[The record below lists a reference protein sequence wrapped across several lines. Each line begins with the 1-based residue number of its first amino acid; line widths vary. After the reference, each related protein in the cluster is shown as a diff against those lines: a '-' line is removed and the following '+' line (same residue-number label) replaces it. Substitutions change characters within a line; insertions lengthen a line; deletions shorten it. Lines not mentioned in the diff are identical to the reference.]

1 MFLKDH
7 LKDTYQKASFD
18 NNHLM
23 LENIINVWAHRFGP
37 ESLNQLFVKNQN
49 QFKLTEEDQAEVSQ
63 NQINLEL
70 IEEDQAEANQN
81 QINLELIEE
90 DQAEANQNQINLEL
104 IEEDQAEANQNQI
117 NLELL
122 KNVQYEEEIEF
133 KPKETKTPNNT
144 ETIDKDIY
152 GSYKN
157 ESEYKDTEELPLPN
171 IKNLRKWINNEKK
184 AS

>member
-37 ESLNQLFVKNQN
+37 ESLNELFVKNQD
-49 QFKLTEEDQAEVSQ
+49 QFKLTEKDQAEESQ

-70 IEEDQAEANQN
+70 IEEDQAEVSQN
-81 QINLELIEE
+81 QINMELIEE
-90 DQAEANQNQINLEL
+90 DQAEVNQNQINM
-104 IEEDQAEANQNQI
+104 
-117 NLELL
+117 ELL

>member
-18 NNHLM
+18 KNHLM
-23 LENIINVWAHRFGP
+23 VENIINRWAHRFGI
-37 ESLNQLFVKNQN
+37 ESLNELCVNNQ
-49 QFKLTEEDQAEVSQ
+49 DQ
-63 NQINLEL
+63 IKL
-70 IEEDQAEANQN
+70 IEEDQVEK
-81 QINLELIEE
+81 
-90 DQAEANQNQINLEL
+90 
-104 IEEDQAEANQNQI
+104 NQNQI

-133 KPKETKTPNNT
+133 KPKETKTLNNT

>member
-18 NNHLM
+18 KNHLM
-23 LENIINVWAHRFGP
+23 IENIINRWAHRFGP
-37 ESLNQLFVKNQN
+37 ESLNELFIKNQD
-49 QFKLTEEDQAEVSQ
+49 QFKLTEEDQAEDNQS
-63 NQINLEL
+63 QINLEL
-70 IEEDQAEANQN
+70 REEDQEEANQN
-81 QINLELIEE
+81 QINLEF
-90 DQAEANQNQINLEL
+90 
-104 IEEDQAEANQNQI
+104 
-117 NLELL
+117 L

-133 KPKETKTPNNT
+133 KPKETKKSNNT
-144 ETIDKDIY
+144 EIIDKDIY

-157 ESEYKDTEELPLPN
+157 EIEYKDKEELPLPN

>member
-18 NNHLM
+18 KNHLM

-37 ESLNQLFVKNQN
+37 ESLNELFVKNQD
-49 QFKLTEEDQAEVSQ
+49 QFKLTEEDHAETSQ

-70 IEEDQAEANQN
+70 T
-81 QINLELIEE
+81 
-90 DQAEANQNQINLEL
+90 
-104 IEEDQAEANQNQI
+104 EEDQAEANQNQI

-122 KNVQYEEEIEF
+122 KNVQYQEEIEF

-157 ESEYKDTEELPLPN
+157 ESEYKDTEELPLPD
-171 IKNLRKWINNEKK
+171 IKNLRKWINKEKK

>member
-37 ESLNQLFVKNQN
+37 ESLNELFVKNQD
-49 QFKLTEEDQAEVSQ
+49 QFKFIEDDQAETSQ

-70 IEEDQAEANQN
+70 T
-81 QINLELIEE
+81 
-90 DQAEANQNQINLEL
+90 
-104 IEEDQAEANQNQI
+104 EEDQAEANQNQI

>member
-18 NNHLM
+18 KNHLM

-37 ESLNQLFVKNQN
+37 ESLNELFVKNQD
-49 QFKLTEEDQAEVSQ
+49 QFKLTEEDQAEASQ

-70 IEEDQAEANQN
+70 IE
-81 QINLELIEE
+81 
-90 DQAEANQNQINLEL
+90 
-104 IEEDQAEANQNQI
+104 EANQNQI

>member
-37 ESLNQLFVKNQN
+37 ESLNELFVKNQD
-49 QFKLTEEDQAEVSQ
+49 QFKLTEEDQAEASQ

-70 IEEDQAEANQN
+70 IEEDK
-81 QINLELIEE
+81 
-90 DQAEANQNQINLEL
+90 
-104 IEEDQAEANQNQI
+104 AEANQNQI

>member
-18 NNHLM
+18 KNHLM

-37 ESLNQLFVKNQN
+37 ESLNELFVKNQD
-49 QFKLTEEDQAEVSQ
+49 QFKLTEEDQAEAS
-63 NQINLEL
+63 
-70 IEEDQAEANQN
+70 
-81 QINLELIEE
+81 
-90 DQAEANQNQINLEL
+90 
-104 IEEDQAEANQNQI
+104 QNQI

-144 ETIDKDIY
+144 EIIDKDIY

-157 ESEYKDTEELPLPN
+157 ESEYKDIEELPLPN

>member
-7 LKDTYQKASFD
+7 LKDTYQQASFD
-18 NNHLM
+18 KNHLM

-37 ESLNQLFVKNQN
+37 ESLNELFVKNQD
-49 QFKLTEEDQAEVSQ
+49 QFKLTEEDQAEAS
-63 NQINLEL
+63 
-70 IEEDQAEANQN
+70 
-81 QINLELIEE
+81 
-90 DQAEANQNQINLEL
+90 
-104 IEEDQAEANQNQI
+104 QNQI

-133 KPKETKTPNNT
+133 KSKETKTPNNT

>member
-37 ESLNQLFVKNQN
+37 ESLNELFVKNQD
-49 QFKLTEEDQAEVSQ
+49 QFKLT
-63 NQINLEL
+63 
-70 IEEDQAEANQN
+70 
-81 QINLELIEE
+81 
-90 DQAEANQNQINLEL
+90 
-104 IEEDQAEANQNQI
+104 EEDQAEANQNQI

-152 GSYKN
+152 GSYKK

>member
-18 NNHLM
+18 KNHLM

-37 ESLNQLFVKNQN
+37 ESLNELFVKNQD
-49 QFKLTEEDQAEVSQ
+49 QFKLTEDDQAETS
-63 NQINLEL
+63 
-70 IEEDQAEANQN
+70 
-81 QINLELIEE
+81 
-90 DQAEANQNQINLEL
+90 
-104 IEEDQAEANQNQI
+104 QNQI

-144 ETIDKDIY
+144 EIIDKDIY

>member
-7 LKDTYQKASFD
+7 LKDTYQQASFD
-18 NNHLM
+18 KNHLM

-37 ESLNQLFVKNQN
+37 ETLNELCVKNQD
-49 QFKLTEEDQAEVSQ
+49 QFKLIEDDQAETSQ

-70 IEEDQAEANQN
+70 TEEDQ
-81 QINLELIEE
+81 LEV
-90 DQAEANQNQINLEL
+90 
-104 IEEDQAEANQNQI
+104 NQNQI

>member
-37 ESLNQLFVKNQN
+37 ESLNELFVKNQD
-49 QFKLTEEDQAEVSQ
+49 QFKLTEEDQAEAS
-63 NQINLEL
+63 
-70 IEEDQAEANQN
+70 
-81 QINLELIEE
+81 
-90 DQAEANQNQINLEL
+90 
-104 IEEDQAEANQNQI
+104 QNQI

-144 ETIDKDIY
+144 EIIDKDIY

>member
-37 ESLNQLFVKNQN
+37 ESLNELFVKNQD
-49 QFKLTEEDQAEVSQ
+49 QFKLTEEDQ
-63 NQINLEL
+63 
-70 IEEDQAEANQN
+70 EEARQK
-81 QINLELIEE
+81 
-90 DQAEANQNQINLEL
+90 
-104 IEEDQAEANQNQI
+104 QI

-144 ETIDKDIY
+144 EIIDKDIY

>member
-7 LKDTYQKASFD
+7 LKDSYQKASFD
-18 NNHLM
+18 KNHLL

-37 ESLNQLFVKNQN
+37 ESLNELFVKNQD
-49 QFKLTEEDQAEVSQ
+49 QFKSTEEDQAEISQNQIDLELTEEDQAEIS
-63 NQINLEL
+63 
-70 IEEDQAEANQN
+70 
-81 QINLELIEE
+81 
-90 DQAEANQNQINLEL
+90 
-104 IEEDQAEANQNQI
+104 QNQI

-133 KPKETKTPNNT
+133 KPKETKISNNT
-144 ETIDKDIY
+144 EIIDKDIY

>member
-37 ESLNQLFVKNQN
+37 ESLNELFVKNQD
-49 QFKLTEEDQAEVSQ
+49 QFKLTEQ
-63 NQINLEL
+63 
-70 IEEDQAEANQN
+70 
-81 QINLELIEE
+81 
-90 DQAEANQNQINLEL
+90 
-104 IEEDQAEANQNQI
+104 DQAEANQNQI

-157 ESEYKDTEELPLPN
+157 ESEYKDTEDLPLPN
-171 IKNLRKWINNEKK
+171 IKNLRKWINNEQK

>member
-18 NNHLM
+18 KNHLM

-37 ESLNQLFVKNQN
+37 ESLNELFVKNQD
-49 QFKLTEEDQAEVSQ
+49 QFKLTEEDQAE
-63 NQINLEL
+63 E
-70 IEEDQAEANQN
+70 
-81 QINLELIEE
+81 
-90 DQAEANQNQINLEL
+90 
-104 IEEDQAEANQNQI
+104 NQNQI

-133 KPKETKTPNNT
+133 KPKETKTQNNT

-171 IKNLRKWINNEKK
+171 IKNLRKWINKEKK

>member
-1 MFLKDH
+1 MSLKDH
-7 LKDTYQKASFD
+7 LKDTYQKESFD

-37 ESLNQLFVKNQN
+37 ESLNELFVKNQD
-49 QFKLTEEDQAEVSQ
+49 QFKFTEEDQE
-63 NQINLEL
+63 
-70 IEEDQAEANQN
+70 
-81 QINLELIEE
+81 
-90 DQAEANQNQINLEL
+90 
-104 IEEDQAEANQNQI
+104 EANQNQI

>member
-37 ESLNQLFVKNQN
+37 ESLNELFVKNQD
-49 QFKLTEEDQAEVSQ
+49 QFK
-63 NQINLEL
+63 L
-70 IEEDQAEANQN
+70 IEEDQAETSQKHT
-81 QINLELIEE
+81 
-90 DQAEANQNQINLEL
+90 
-104 IEEDQAEANQNQI
+104 

-133 KPKETKTPNNT
+133 KPKETKKSNNT
-144 ETIDKDIY
+144 EIIDKDIY

>member
-7 LKDTYQKASFD
+7 LKDTYQKESFD

-37 ESLNQLFVKNQN
+37 ESLNELFVKNQD
-49 QFKLTEEDQAEVSQ
+49 QFKLTEEDQAE
-63 NQINLEL
+63 E
-70 IEEDQAEANQN
+70 
-81 QINLELIEE
+81 
-90 DQAEANQNQINLEL
+90 
-104 IEEDQAEANQNQI
+104 NQNQI

-122 KNVQYEEEIEF
+122 KNVQYKEEIEF
-133 KPKETKTPNNT
+133 KPKETKTQNNT

-171 IKNLRKWINNEKK
+171 IKNLRKWINKEKK

>member
-37 ESLNQLFVKNQN
+37 ESLNELFVKNQD
-49 QFKLTEEDQAEVSQ
+49 QFKLTEEDQAE
-63 NQINLEL
+63 E
-70 IEEDQAEANQN
+70 
-81 QINLELIEE
+81 
-90 DQAEANQNQINLEL
+90 
-104 IEEDQAEANQNQI
+104 NQNQI

-122 KNVQYEEEIEF
+122 KNVQYKEEIEF
-133 KPKETKTPNNT
+133 KPKETKTQNNT

-171 IKNLRKWINNEKK
+171 IKNLRKWINKEKK

>member
-18 NNHLM
+18 KNHLM

-37 ESLNQLFVKNQN
+37 ESLNELFVKNQD
-49 QFKLTEEDQAEVSQ
+49 QFKLPEEDQAEASQ

-70 IEEDQAEANQN
+70 REEDQE
-81 QINLELIEE
+81 
-90 DQAEANQNQINLEL
+90 
-104 IEEDQAEANQNQI
+104 EANQNQI

>member
-37 ESLNQLFVKNQN
+37 ESLNELFVKNQD
-49 QFKLTEEDQAEVSQ
+49 QFKLTEEDQAEASQ

-70 IEEDQAEANQN
+70 IEGDQS
-81 QINLELIEE
+81 
-90 DQAEANQNQINLEL
+90 
-104 IEEDQAEANQNQI
+104 EANQNQI

-144 ETIDKDIY
+144 EIIDKDIY

>member
-18 NNHLM
+18 KNHLM

-37 ESLNQLFVKNQN
+37 ESLNELFLKNQD
-49 QFKLTEEDQAEVSQ
+49 QFR
-63 NQINLEL
+63 L
-70 IEEDQAEANQN
+70 IEEDQAETSKNQINLELTEEDQPEVNQN
-81 QINLELIEE
+81 QINLEF
-90 DQAEANQNQINLEL
+90 
-104 IEEDQAEANQNQI
+104 
-117 NLELL
+117 L
-122 KNVQYEEEIEF
+122 KNVQHEEEIEF
-133 KPKETKTPNNT
+133 KPKETKKSNNS
-144 ETIDKDIY
+144 EIIDKDIY

>member
-7 LKDTYQKASFD
+7 LKDIYQQASFD
-18 NNHLM
+18 KNHLM

-37 ESLNQLFVKNQN
+37 ESLNELFVNNQD
-49 QFKLTEEDQAEVSQ
+49 QFKLIEEDQAETSQ

-70 IEEDQAEANQN
+70 TEEDQAETS
-81 QINLELIEE
+81 
-90 DQAEANQNQINLEL
+90 
-104 IEEDQAEANQNQI
+104 QNQI

-122 KNVQYEEEIEF
+122 KNVQYEEELEF
-133 KPKETKTPNNT
+133 KPTETKKSNDTEINN
-144 ETIDKDIY
+144 KDIY

-157 ESEYKDTEELPLPN
+157 ESEYKDTDELPLPN

>member
-7 LKDTYQKASFD
+7 LKVTYQKASFD

-23 LENIINVWAHRFGP
+23 LENIINIWAHRFGP
-37 ESLNQLFVKNQN
+37 ESLNELVVKNQD
-49 QFKLTEEDQAEVSQ
+49 QFELTEEY
-63 NQINLEL
+63 
-70 IEEDQAEANQN
+70 QAEANQK
-81 QINLELIEE
+81 
-90 DQAEANQNQINLEL
+90 
-104 IEEDQAEANQNQI
+104 QI

-122 KNVQYEEEIEF
+122 KNVQYEERIEF
-133 KPKETKTPNNT
+133 KPKEIKTPNT
-144 ETIDKDIY
+144 EIIDKDIY

-171 IKNLRKWINNEKK
+171 IKNLRKLINNEKK

>member
-7 LKDTYQKASFD
+7 LKDTYQQASFD
-18 NNHLM
+18 KNHLM

-37 ESLNQLFVKNQN
+37 ESLNELFVKNQD
-49 QFKLTEEDQAEVSQ
+49 QFK
-63 NQINLEL
+63 L
-70 IEEDQAEANQN
+70 IEEDQAETSHNQINLELTEEDQVEVNQN
-81 QINLELIEE
+81 QINLEF
-90 DQAEANQNQINLEL
+90 
-104 IEEDQAEANQNQI
+104 
-117 NLELL
+117 L

-133 KPKETKTPNNT
+133 KPKETKKSNNT
-144 ETIDKDIY
+144 EIIDKDIY

>member
-18 NNHLM
+18 KNHLM

-37 ESLNQLFVKNQN
+37 ESLNELFVKNQD
-49 QFKLTEEDQAEVSQ
+49 QFKLTEEDQT
-63 NQINLEL
+63 EL
-70 IEEDQAEANQN
+70 I
-81 QINLELIEE
+81 
-90 DQAEANQNQINLEL
+90 
-104 IEEDQAEANQNQI
+104 QNQI

-133 KPKETKTPNNT
+133 KAKETKTPNNT

>member
-37 ESLNQLFVKNQN
+37 ESLNELFVKNQD
-49 QFKLTEEDQAEVSQ
+49 QFKLTEEDQAEASQ

-70 IEEDQAEANQN
+70 IEEDQEEANQS
-81 QINLELIEE
+81 
-90 DQAEANQNQINLEL
+90 
-104 IEEDQAEANQNQI
+104 QI

>member
-18 NNHLM
+18 KKHLL
-23 LENIINVWAHRFGP
+23 LENIINVWAHRFGT
-37 ESLNQLFVKNQN
+37 ESLNELIVKNQD
-49 QFKLTEEDQAEVSQ
+49 QFKLTEEDQ
-63 NQINLEL
+63 
-70 IEEDQAEANQN
+70 IETS
-81 QINLELIEE
+81 
-90 DQAEANQNQINLEL
+90 
-104 IEEDQAEANQNQI
+104 QNQI

-133 KPKETKTPNNT
+133 IPKETKKSNNT
-144 ETIDKDIY
+144 EIIDKDIY

-171 IKNLRKWINNEKK
+171 INNLRKWINNEKK

>member
-23 LENIINVWAHRFGP
+23 LENIINIWAHRFGP
-37 ESLNQLFVKNQN
+37 ESLNELFVKNQD
-49 QFKLTEEDQAEVSQ
+49 QFKLTEEDQV
-63 NQINLEL
+63 
-70 IEEDQAEANQN
+70 
-81 QINLELIEE
+81 
-90 DQAEANQNQINLEL
+90 
-104 IEEDQAEANQNQI
+104 EANQNQI

>member
-37 ESLNQLFVKNQN
+37 ESLNELFVKNQD
-49 QFKLTEEDQAEVSQ
+49 QFKLTEEDQAE
-63 NQINLEL
+63 E
-70 IEEDQAEANQN
+70 
-81 QINLELIEE
+81 
-90 DQAEANQNQINLEL
+90 
-104 IEEDQAEANQNQI
+104 NQNQI

-122 KNVQYEEEIEF
+122 KNVQYKEEIEF

>member
-7 LKDTYQKASFD
+7 LKDIYQKASFD
-18 NNHLM
+18 KNHLM

-37 ESLNQLFVKNQN
+37 ESLNELFVKNQD
-49 QFKLTEEDQAEVSQ
+49 QLKLIEDDQAETS
-63 NQINLEL
+63 
-70 IEEDQAEANQN
+70 
-81 QINLELIEE
+81 
-90 DQAEANQNQINLEL
+90 
-104 IEEDQAEANQNQI
+104 QNQI

-133 KPKETKTPNNT
+133 KLKETKKSINT
-144 ETIDKDIY
+144 EIIDKDIY

-157 ESEYKDTEELPLPN
+157 ESEYKDTEELPLPD